1 MVVGCP
7 RYSKSCCLKIE
18 QLLDEKEIFLDFRE
32 DIIYIIYDIIEQIHE
47 DRDYGIIGS
56 VSYLGSHLA
65 IRKPSLPTV
74 SVPGYSTSI
83 EMRLWVFLII

>member
-1 MVVGCP
+1 MAQMT
-7 RYSKSCCLKIE
+7 KKDMIIE
-18 QLLDEKEIFLDFRE
+18 ISLLLMDLPD
-32 DIIYIIYDIIEQIHE
+32 DTVEQIHE

>member
-1 MVVGCP
+1 M
-7 RYSKSCCLKIE
+7 
-18 QLLDEKEIFLDFRE
+18 
-32 DIIYIIYDIIEQIHE
+32 IEQIHE

>member
-32 DIIYIIYDIIEQIHE
+32 DIIYMIEQIHE